1 LTSILEYM
9 EENEKNFSA
18 EVMMDQIEDIAVKTA
33 IAG

>member
-1 LTSILEYM
+1 M